1 MRLLKILF
9 GLSALAAAGCSP
21 ASERPV
27 PVTSSVLG
35 ILDVPIGQI
44 HAQFEG
50 AATETA
56 FAGAVVVGAP
66 LASGGL
72 SDTFYDYSVQIDA
85 WTKKVMAVSA
95 RRVFE
100 SMPEC
105 QKHFETVVSSVKS
118 KHRFDSEHS
127 VGPASLEATSGPL
140 SIEVLC
146 GFVSGS
152 NHPTLSLSIV
162 NKSLAAEAYR
172 NAQHRNGR

>member
-1 MRLLKILF
+1 MRFLKIIF
-9 GLSALAAAGCSP
+9 GLSALGVAGCSP
-21 ASERPV
+21 ASDRNV

-35 ILDVPIGQI
+35 ILDVPIGQT

-66 LASGGL
+66 MVGGAL

-85 WTKKVMAVSA
+85 STKKVMAVSA

-105 QKHFETVVSSVKS
+105 QKHFEIVVSSVKS
-118 KHRFDSEHS
+118 KHQFESERS
-127 VGPASLEATSGPL
+127 VGPASVEATSGPL

-152 NHPTLSLSIV
+152 TYPTLSLSIF